1 MAKDQGISK
10 HSAAT
15 KEAFL
20 TANPLLSSGSIIAP
34 AVVVAKGFMPALAL
48 CVVFSLTTFITV
60 AICSFVPRKI
70 VYTVR
75 IILYTFVASLVY
87 VPVSLLMEWMMPV
100 QFAALGI
107 YAPLLITNSMITVRT
122 EAKFYTVQRGYMF
135 ELAAFY
141 IFSYDAALL
150 FLGALR
156 ELLSNGGFFG
166 VSFLPITVPT
176 AGTVFGGFILLAVLS
191 AAFRWMISW
200 LKRKEEAN

>member
-141 IFSYDAALL
+141 IFGYDAALL

-166 VSFLPITVPT
+166 VSFLPINIPT

-191 AAFRWMISW
+191 AGFRWMISR